1 MRDDQYSRRKE
12 TEGTFNANRLQNLVQ
27 IEEFR
32 HWPHHCLLSVLVLYG
47 TRTMGRPRRTI
58 ERETIR
64 ITYAFSHNEA
74 SSINFSSVTK
84 FHRFLLIV
92 LDLESPSSV

>member
-1 MRDDQYSRRKE
+1 MRDDRREE

-27 IEEFR
+27 IEEFS
-32 HWPHHCLLSVLVLYG
+32 HWPHHCRLSVLVLYG

-64 ITYAFSHNEA
+64 IQTYVFSHNEA

-84 FHRFLLIV
+84 FHRFL
-92 LDLESPSSV
+92 